1 MAVPSGPGGRSD
13 PAAEPDPF
21 EFFSSCSPGS
31 LPPMCAATD
40 VFLDGKIVPFG
51 APQPKRADVPSVV
64 VRSPKSC
71 AVSDGSDR
79 RSRFWVIGGKKPE
92 YRRLRKASNCDGN
105 ALPQTQVARQPPG
118 WYLFVL
124 GSLRVPAKTDMSDIR
139 SRQRRR
145 SAAAGACARS
155 DGDVL
160 RGAWRLLQTLSCT
173 ALESATDVVPLRF
186 ASHVHGA

>member
-1 MAVPSGPGGRSD
+1 MVVPSGPDGRS
-13 PAAEPDPF
+13 DPF

-71 AVSDGSDR
+71 AVSDGSDL

-105 ALPQTQVARQPPG
+105 ALPQTQVARQRPG

-124 GSLRVPAKTDMSDIR
+124 GSVRVPAKTDMSDIR
-139 SRQRRR
+139 SRQMRR

-155 DGDVL
+155 EGDVL